1 MLAGVVARPD
11 QQPRHRSQ
19 DIGDSPMP
27 EPRPARRIRAVHGDG
42 AALLSV
48 TATPS
53 TQTPRSPAVRLTP
66 RRDPIRHPDHVRKP
80 GERSDLRP
88 ALMTEALG
96 PTRSGV
102 DSRCGTRPSSEVFNG
117 SLRRS

>member
-42 AALLSV
+42 AALICDGHTLHPDPEVTCGQAALLS
-48 TATPS
+48 
-53 TQTPRSPAVRLTP
+53 
-66 RRDPIRHPDHVRKP
+66 RDPIRHPDHVRKP
-80 GERSDLRP
+80 GERSDL
-88 ALMTEALG
+88 
-96 PTRSGV
+96 PTSIDDRDAGANPFRV

-117 SLRRS
+117 